1 MDVSLII
8 IYQFKKKGVELL
20 LSYITC
26 CLDDNDKRSLHYAEL
41 CQYAILGHYLIEF
54 HYASSASIIPIN
66 AMINLHLALFL
77 F

>member
-26 CLDDNDKRSLHYAEL
+26 CLDDNDKGL
-41 CQYAILGHYLIEF
+41 CTMQSF
-54 HYASSASIIPIN
+54 VN
-66 AMINLHLALFL
+66 MRF
-77 F
+77 